1 MRILQNQQSNQW
13 EYRQTFYQ
21 TKLKQ
26 KENNQKLKK
35 KMKIS
40 AGFLGLALA
49 DSGVKIIGG
58 SVPAAGSEPYIV
70 SLQRSGSHFC
80 GGSIISSCESPAD

>member
-1 MRILQNQQSNQW
+1 
-13 EYRQTFYQ
+13 
-21 TKLKQ
+21 
-26 KENNQKLKK
+26 
-35 KMKIS
+35 MKIS

-80 GGSIISSCESPAD
+80 GGSIISSCETS